1 MVAGTFYC
9 SLFVSIVGEQ
19 DGSKN
24 CKLISMKF
32 GNCLTMDEKRFDY
45 WKGYGY
51 GWRLGLCLVH
61 RLFAE

>member
-1 MVAGTFYC
+1 
-9 SLFVSIVGEQ
+9 LFVSIVGEQ